1 MERMQ
6 RKPVLARAV
15 RGRPIELK
23 DWWLSA
29 IKRRA
34 EGKSEAELAAMASAT
49 ARRIPPWHGT
59 TVGNFLRNEHATEEL
74 MLAFSVLFGVPPQV
88 IYPRSYEEADQLWK
102 LRSSFDRDFEERERR
117 RRESDSVTSALELR
131 DRFAPVVVDS
141 HDGHKRTSETDDEAG
156 SADRGAQPRKP
167 RRRPRGVGSGR

>member
-6 RKPVLARAV
+6 RKPAPNRAV

-23 DWWLSA
+23 EWWLEA
-29 IKRRA
+29 IRRRA

-49 ARRIPPWHGT
+49 ARRDPPWHGT

-74 MLAFSVLFGVPPQV
+74 MLALSILFGVPPQV

-102 LRSSFDRDFEERERR
+102 LRSTFDRDSEERDRR
-117 RRESDSVTSALELR
+117 RKESDSATSALELR
-131 DRFAPVVVDS
+131 DRFARPGVDS
-141 HDGHKRTSETDDEAG
+141 HDGHKRTSEKDDADG
-156 SADRGAQPRKP
+156 SADRGPFPRKP
-167 RRRPRGVGSGR
+167 RRRPRGMGPRR